1 METMSFNISVL
12 SILLQCEKLKLEKIT
27 KPLRRVQMITKH
39 AYKDLGQHNYNWLK
53 ARYHFSFAEYYD
65 PQRLGFGALRVINDD
80 IISAGKG
87 FGMHPHKDM
96 EIITYVRKGAISHKD
111 SMGNEGRTAAGSVQV
126 MSAGSGI
133 YHSEKNAESE
143 DTKLYQIWIEPREM
157 NVTPRW
163 DSKDFPAAPVN
174 DALALLV
181 SGHEKD
187 VQNGALYINQDA
199 YIYGGVIQKDA
210 RITHK
215 IHQQA
220 YILLSKGAAEINGV
234 LLEQGDGASLASA
247 EDVTI
252 TAQQD
257 TEILIIDV
265 PKAQH

>member
-1 METMSFNISVL
+1 MIKIYPKKSQAYGEFNNGEI
-12 SILLQCEKLKLEKIT
+12 IEN
-27 KPLRRVQMITKH
+27 KPIGFPQDNGPVKPYSNLFYW
-39 AYKDLGQHNYNWLK
+39 A
-53 ARYHFSFAEYYD
+53 FAEANNESTIG
-65 PQRLGFGALRVINDD
+65 L
-80 IISAGKG
+80 
-87 FGMHPHKDM
+87 HPHKGF
-96 EIITYVRKGAISHKD
+96 EIMSFVLSGSIDHYDTKINKWLTLKKGD
-111 SMGNEGRTAAGSVQV
+111 VQLIK
-126 MSAGSGI
+126 SGSGI

-181 SGHEKD
+181 SGDKKD
-187 VQNGALYINQDA
+187 IQNGALYINQDA

-234 LLEQGDGASLASA
+234 LLEQGDGASLDNA